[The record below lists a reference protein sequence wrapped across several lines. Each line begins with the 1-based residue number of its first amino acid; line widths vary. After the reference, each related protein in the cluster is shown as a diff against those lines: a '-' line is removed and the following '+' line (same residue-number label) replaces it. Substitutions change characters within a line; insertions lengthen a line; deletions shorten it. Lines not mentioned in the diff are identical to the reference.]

1 MLKLVILGG
10 LVLLILI
17 VAATTRLMPRG
28 TAAETTT
35 PQHAYLHLH
44 HDDDLIARPCPVIG
58 GSQPRYR

>member
-28 TAAETTT
+28 NTATRMPAPAPRRRPDRQAVTGHWRQSAKV
-35 PQHAYLHLH
+35 P
-44 HDDDLIARPCPVIG
+44 IAKG
-58 GSQPRYR
+58 